1 MNKVILRKIIQ
12 FILKISF
19 NVKYDTSS
27 INLTAPAKMRSLYHL
42 FPNMLLATREK
53 QVFYSFKITQFL
65 CNCTFLTFYNV
76 NKL

>member
-12 FILKISF
+12 FIHKISF

-53 QVFYSFKITQFL
+53 QVFIVSRSHNFL
-65 CNCTFLTFYNV
+65 AIVHF
-76 NKL
+76 